1 MSRVSFKKV
10 EETASLLVYE
20 VIKHQELGNRKNYYY
35 VYSLIMNDNYVLRCV
50 TLKNIEHFLLNKC
63 KEIVGV

>member
-10 EETASLLVYE
+10 EETASLLGYE

-50 TLKNIEHFLLNKC
+50 TLKNIEYFLLNKC

>member
-10 EETASLLVYE
+10 EETASLLGYE

-35 VYSLIMNDNYVLRCV
+35 VYSLIMNDNYVLRC
-50 TLKNIEHFLLNKC
+50 
-63 KEIVGV
+63 EIGRAHV